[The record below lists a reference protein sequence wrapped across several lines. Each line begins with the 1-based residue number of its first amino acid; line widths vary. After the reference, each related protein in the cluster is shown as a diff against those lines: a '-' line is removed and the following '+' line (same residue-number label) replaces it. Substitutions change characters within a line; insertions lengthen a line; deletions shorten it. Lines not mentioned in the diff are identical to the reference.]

1 MFQGAAPETEQRI
14 TAVLR
19 VLSESSEPLGS
30 LAIARELER
39 HGVLLSERAV
49 RYHLKTADERG
60 FTIPMGRDG
69 RMITPE
75 GLEELRFALAP
86 DQVSFMRHRLELLAF
101 LTTFDPVKRTGRV
114 PINASLFDKD
124 RLKDVLVAMS
134 PAFKA
139 GLCVSDLI
147 AVAHEGHKLGDTV
160 IPAGKV
166 GLGTVCSVV
175 VNGVLL
181 KRGVPTESRFGG
193 VLEIRQWKPR
203 RFVAIIDY
211 GGTSVDPSEQ
221 YIRAAM
227 TSVGKAAATGN
238 GRILANFR
246 EMPGPARP
254 VIDEILPALKEAR
267 IGGIHFIG
275 ETSEAVC
282 QIAIGLN
289 RIGIV
294 LLGGLNPL
302 ASVAEAGIRADNIG
316 ESGTIEYGD
325 LRSFWDF

>member
-1 MFQGAAPETEQRI
+1 MLQGAVSDAEQKI
-14 TAVLR
+14 IAILR

-30 LAIARELER
+30 VEIARQLKP

-49 RYHLKTADERG
+49 RYHLKTTDERG
-60 FTIPMGRDG
+60 FTVPMGRDG
-69 RMITPE
+69 RMITSE

-86 DQVSFMRHRLELLAF
+86 AQVSFMRHRLELLAF
-101 LTTFDPVKRTGRV
+101 LTTFDPKKRTGQV
-114 PINASLFDKD
+114 PINASLLDKE
-124 RLKDVLVAMS
+124 RLRDALATMKG
-134 PAFKA
+134 PFKA
-139 GLCVSDLI
+139 GLCVSEL
-147 AVAHEGHKLGDTV
+147 VALVEEGGKLGDIV
-160 IPAGKV
+160 IPSGKV

-175 VNGVLL
+175 INGVLL

-211 GGTSVDPSEQ
+211 AGTSVDPSEQ

-227 TSVGKAAATGN
+227 TSVGKAAATGS

-254 VIDEILPALKEAR
+254 VIEELLPMLKEAK
-267 IGGIHFIG
+267 IGGVYCLG
-275 ETSEAVC
+275 NTSESVC
-282 QIAIGLN
+282 QITIGLN

-302 ASVAEAGIRADNIG
+302 AAVAEAGIPADNVG
-316 ESGTIEYGD
+316 ESGMMDYERLVSIWD
-325 LRSFWDF
+325 L